1 MSLDSLSLLNLIRE
15 VKRLIY
21 EKLNNIQLELKAP
34 KNKRNTFG
42 GYQYRDLS
50 GILESVKPLLKKY
63 KCVLM
68 ISDDVVTKEERTYI
82 ESTVTLIDSEDGTM
96 CACKGYARE
105 QDSKKGMDE
114 AQLTGAC
121 SSYARK
127 YACNGLFAIDDSR
140 DLDSMDNAK
149 EEEKPKTRRSRR
161 TRNMITKEELG
172 DIPF

>member
-1 MSLDSLSLLNLIRE
+1 M
-15 VKRLIY
+15 IY

-50 GILESVKPLLKKY
+50 GILEAVKPLLKKY
-63 KCVLM
+63 KCVIT
-68 ISDDVVTKEERTYI
+68 ISDNVVTKEERTYI

-105 QDSKKGMDE
+105 QDSKKGMDD

-140 DLDSMDNAK
+140 DLDSMDNTK
-149 EEEKPKTRRSRR
+149 EEENQKHVEAVERVGSLRKILKAFHF
-161 TRNMITKEELG
+161 N
-172 DIPF
+172 